1 MVKHLHTLQ
10 DISTAPGGAD
20 PGHLPHMFSLAQ
32 YRALHEGAG
41 LVERSHRGRLRLSGA
56 DRRDYLQGLLTNDI
70 AGLSPGTGCYA
81 ALLTAQGRMISD
93 MSLAETGSAIVM
105 DLERAVTG
113 KVFAHLERFIITED
127 VQVTDETESVAQIG
141 VFGPEASTVVSRVI
155 GVDAS
160 GLESHR
166 PFDNRTWQWNGVPV
180 LGIRRDDIGV
190 PGFDLLIGIDRA
202 GSLSQAVRDQGALE
216 VDPDVVE
223 VSRVEAGRP
232 IFGRDM
238 TEETIPLEAGIE
250 DRAISFT
257 KGCYVGQEIIIRVL
271 HRGHG
276 RVARRLVG
284 LTMDPAAEVPA
295 AGDRVRSAERDIGTV
310 TSAVRSVALD
320 RPIAMAYVQRDFA
333 EPSTEVS
340 VVSRG
345 ALVPGS
351 VVPLPFT
358 STARFLPSA

>member
-1 MVKHLHTLQ
+1 
-10 DISTAPGGAD
+10 
-20 PGHLPHMFSLAQ
+20 
-32 YRALHEGAG
+32 
-41 LVERSHRGRLRLSGA
+41 
-56 DRRDYLQGLLTNDI
+56 
-70 AGLSPGTGCYA
+70 
-81 ALLTAQGRMISD
+81 
-93 MSLAETGSAIVM
+93 
-105 DLERAVTG
+105 
-113 KVFAHLERFIITED
+113 
-127 VQVTDETESVAQIG
+127 
-141 VFGPEASTVVSRVI
+141 
-155 GVDAS
+155 
-160 GLESHR
+160 
-166 PFDNRTWQWNGVPV
+166 VPV

-223 VSRVEAGRP
+223 VSRVEGGRP

-320 RPIAMAYVQRDFA
+320 RPIAMAYVQRDSA

-345 ALVPGS
+345 TLVPGS